1 MGQRVPRRPKF
12 PFDPSRFPF
21 FYGWWILGVATL
33 GVIASIPGQTVGVSV
48 FNDSLIHATGLSRL
62 SVANAYLGGTVASGL
77 LLPWGGTLL
86 DRLGA
91 RRTGIA
97 ACVGLAITLIALSN
111 VDRLAGEGA
120 SWVVFFVLLAG
131 LFFCLR
137 FCGQGMLTMTSR
149 TMLGRWFERRRGIAA
164 GVSGLFAGYS
174 FGIAPQ
180 LLNTWVEADS
190 WRTAW
195 QQMALI
201 VGLGMGTIVFLFFRD
216 DPESCG
222 LRMDGRDAPKDSD
235 APEPVEENKTRAEAM
250 KTLGFWVPTLALTFQ
265 ALIITGFTFHIV
277 DLGAKVGLTRQQAV
291 AVFFPIAII
300 STATG
305 LIGGY
310 LADKL
315 RVRTLVL
322 VMMCAQAL
330 GIFSAVTL
338 QENDPGLI
346 LGLGVSGGLFGP
358 IATVAFPRFFG
369 RLHLGSIAGAEM
381 MFVVVGSAIGPSLFA
396 SSERVYGD
404 YSPAL
409 WISLAM
415 PVVASVAAFML
426 REAPPPSR
434 S

>member
-1 MGQRVPRRPKF
+1 MPRRPDF
-12 PFDPSRFPF
+12 PFAPSRFPF

-48 FNDSLIHATGLSRL
+48 FNDSLIEATGLSRL

-91 RRTGIA
+91 RRTGVA
-97 ACVGLAITLIALSN
+97 ACLGLAVTLVALSN
-111 VDRLAGEGA
+111 VDRLAGQGA
-120 SWVVFFVLLAG
+120 SWVVYFVLMVG

-149 TMLGRWFERRRGIAA
+149 TMLGRWFERRRGIVA

-180 LLNTWVEADS
+180 VLNLWIEAGTWRD
-190 WRTAW
+190 AW
-195 QQMALI
+195 QQMALV
-201 VGLGMGTIVFLFFRD
+201 VGLGMGTVVFLFFRD

-222 LRMDGRDAPKDSD
+222 LLMDGRAPPKDTD
-235 APEPVEENKTRAEAM
+235 PPAPVEEHKTRSEAM
-250 KTLGFWVPTLALTFQ
+250 RTLAFWVVTLALTFH

-277 DLGAKVGLTRQQAV
+277 DLGAKAGLTREQSV
-291 AVFFPIAII
+291 AVFFPIAVI

-310 LADKL
+310 LADRL

-322 VMMCAQAL
+322 IMMCALGL
-330 GIFSAVTL
+330 GIFSAVTI
-338 QENDPGLI
+338 QEYDPGLI

-358 IATVAFPRFFG
+358 LATVAFPRFFG

-381 MFVVVGSAIGPSLFA
+381 MFVVLGSAVGPSLFA
-396 SSERVYGD
+396 SSERVYEG
-404 YSPAL
+404 YAPAL
-409 WISLAM
+409 WISLAL
-415 PVVASVAAFML
+415 PLIASVAALML
-426 REAPPPSR
+426 REPPPR
-434 S
+434 TD

>member
-1 MGQRVPRRPKF
+1 MPRRPKF
-12 PFDPSRFPF
+12 PFDPARFPF

-33 GVIASIPGQTVGVSV
+33 GVVASIPGQTVGVSV
-48 FNDSLIHATGLSRL
+48 FNDSLIEATGLSRL
-62 SVANAYLGGTVASGL
+62 SVANAYLGGTVVSGL

-91 RRTGIA
+91 RRTAFG
-97 ACVGLAITLIALSN
+97 ACVGLALTLVALSN
-111 VDRLAGEGA
+111 VDRLAGAGA
-120 SWVVFFVLLAG
+120 SWVVYFVLLAG

-180 LLNTWVEADS
+180 VLNVWIEAES

-222 LRMDGRDAPKDSD
+222 LRMDGRQAPKDTD
-235 APEPVEENKTRAEAM
+235 APDPVEANMTRPEAM
-250 KTLGFWVPTLALTFQ
+250 KTLAFWVVTLALAFQ

-277 DLGAKVGLTRQQAV
+277 DLGAKVGLTRHEAV

-310 LADKL
+310 LADRL

-322 VMMCAQAL
+322 VMMSAQAL
-330 GIFSAVTL
+330 GIVSAVTL
-338 QENDPGLI
+338 QQNDPGLI

-358 IATVAFPRFFG
+358 LATVAFPRFFG
-369 RLHLGSIAGAEM
+369 RLHLGAIAGAEM

-396 SSERVYGD
+396 SSERQYGD
-404 YSPAL
+404 YGPAL

-415 PVVASVAAFML
+415 PVIASVAAMML
-426 REAPPPSR
+426 REAPPRR

>member
-1 MGQRVPRRPKF
+1 MPRRPKF

-48 FNDSLIHATGLSRL
+48 FNDSLIEATGLSRL

-91 RRTGIA
+91 RRTAIG
-97 ACVGLAITLIALSN
+97 ACVGLAITLVALSN
-111 VDRLAGEGA
+111 VDHLAGEGA

-180 LLNTWVEADS
+180 LLNTWVEAGS

-222 LRMDGRDAPKDSD
+222 LRMDGREAPKDSD

-277 DLGAKVGLTRQQAV
+277 DLGAKAGLTRQEAV

-310 LADKL
+310 LADRL

-396 SSERVYGD
+396 SSEREFGD

-409 WISLAM
+409 WVSLAM
-415 PVVASVAAFML
+415 PVIASVAAFML
-426 REAPPPSR
+426 REAAPPR
-434 S
+434 RG